1 LHIYINRVK
10 IKNVHYFFELKTKQ
24 LLQRSIFLYIN
35 KFDKL
40 YFIMKKNKLL
50 WVFVS
55 LLAVGGLVFI
65 GNKLYKKSRTTSG
78 NPDKDNR
85 KILIIRK

>member
-1 LHIYINRVK
+1 
-10 IKNVHYFFELKTKQ
+10 
-24 LLQRSIFLYIN
+24 
-35 KFDKL
+35 
-40 YFIMKKNKLL
+40 MKKNKLL

-78 NPDKDNR
+78 NSDKDNR